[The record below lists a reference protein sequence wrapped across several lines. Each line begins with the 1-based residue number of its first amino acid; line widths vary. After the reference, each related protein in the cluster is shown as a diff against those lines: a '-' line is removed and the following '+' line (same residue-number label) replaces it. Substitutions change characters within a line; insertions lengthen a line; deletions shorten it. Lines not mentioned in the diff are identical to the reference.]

1 MAGMSKLHVP
11 FRSVRS
17 KAEVKADVTNRTARA
32 IIDDEVKRRKAK
44 TEKLR
49 KARLSGETQKVT
61 DTPPG
66 KNKGAKA
73 GKRIQRTPVSESRT
87 NGRKPQ

>member
-1 MAGMSKLHVP
+1 MAGMSKVHAP

-49 KARLSGETQKVT
+49 KARLAGETQKT
-61 DTPPG
+61 IDTSSA
-66 KNKGAKA
+66 KGER
-73 GKRIQRTPVSESRT
+73 GTGGRPRPTPAS
-87 NGRKPQ
+87 GRKSP

>member
-1 MAGMSKLHVP
+1 MAGMSKTHAP

-49 KARLSGETQKVT
+49 KARLAGETQKAT
-61 DTPPG
+61 DTSSAKEKRRPG
-66 KNKGAKA
+66 RQPKHDPAGERKN
-73 GKRIQRTPVSESRT
+73 P
-87 NGRKPQ
+87 

>member
-1 MAGMSKLHVP
+1 MAGMSKVNAP

-32 IIDDEVKRRKAK
+32 IIDDEVKRRRAK

-49 KARLSGETQKVT
+49 KARLADETQKAK
-61 DTPPG
+61 DTPS
-66 KNKGAKA
+66 AKEES
-73 GKRIQRTPVSESRT
+73 GTGGQPRPTPAS
-87 NGRKPQ
+87 GRKAP